1 MRKEDQFDPD
11 TIARTLV
18 AQEQLE
24 EMREYVIRGRR
35 YESLEADQLRAVWVR
50 AFKTWV
56 VSRGSAGIRE
66 LNNSWA
72 EFRLRKTE
80 APHDEVNDERSTL
93 VEEIR
98 KVGPDNRGAAQKL
111 EEFLE
116 ELRPQPKN

>member
-11 TIARTLV
+11 AIAQALV
-18 AQEQLE
+18 EREQLE

-35 YESLEADQLRAVWVR
+35 YKSLEVDQLRAVWIR
-50 AFKTWV
+50 AFKTSV
-56 VSRGSAGIRE
+56 VSRGGAGTRE

-80 APHDEVNDERSTL
+80 PPYDEVNGERSAL

-98 KVGPDNRGAAQKL
+98 KVGPDNPRAAQKL
-111 EEFLE
+111 KEFLE
-116 ELRPQPKN
+116 ELRTQPKN